1 MATEAD
7 LRDLLRGP
15 EPEGRAAIDVDAVI
29 ARARRRRRP
38 RVVAAQALGS
48 VGLVGA
54 LVVGVSLGVPPV
66 NEASMLS
73 AEDSGAGGP
82 ALPESATEADSM
94 LRATDVCGEPLVE
107 YPGLGWEL
115 EPESI
120 DVTATGETA
129 RVTLRNDSG
138 VVEAGT
144 ATVTSLAVVRD
155 GIVVGF
161 AVPAEPVAHV
171 VDAPPGTSTTWEVPV
186 TTQACASEAALPP
199 GTYEVRVV
207 AEFVRDDPAAPETLY
222 GAPTDVELG

>member
-66 NEASMLS
+66 NEASMMS
-73 AEDSGAGGP
+73 AEDSGGQ
-82 ALPESATEADSM
+82 ALPESAPGADSM

-107 YPGLGWEL
+107 YPALGWAL
-115 EPESI
+115 GV
-120 DVTATGETA
+120 DGVDATATGEVA
-129 RVTLRNDSG
+129 RVSLRNASG
-138 VVEAGT
+138 VPAAGT

-155 GIVVGF
+155 GVVVGF
-161 AVPAEPVAHV
+161 AAPVEAAPQPV
-171 VDAPPGTSTTWEVPV
+171 ETPPGASTSWTVPV
-186 TTQACASEAALPP
+186 VTQSCTSGGPLPS
-199 GTYEVRVV
+199 GAYEVRAV
-207 AEFVRDDPAAPETLY
+207 AEFVRDDPDAAAETVY
-222 GAPTDVELG
+222 GTPSTVELG